1 MIAKKI
7 IQNIAVHTKMALL
20 KWYSNPDLGEIK
32 TKKTGEIA
40 ALKKTSRGQSA
51 ETDFQIK

>member
-7 IQNIAVHTKMALL
+7 IQNIEVHTKMALL

-32 TKKTGEIA
+32 TNRTGETV
-40 ALKKTSRGQSA
+40 ALKK
-51 ETDFQIK
+51 II